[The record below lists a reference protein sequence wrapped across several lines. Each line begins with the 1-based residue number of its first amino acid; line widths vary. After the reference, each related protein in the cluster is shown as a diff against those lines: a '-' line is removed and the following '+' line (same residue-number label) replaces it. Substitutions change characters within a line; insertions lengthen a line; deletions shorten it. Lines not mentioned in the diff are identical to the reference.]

1 MLFVVLLLLLLF
13 DRTSQWQYM
22 WSGTTNQNIGTLA
35 PQQSTE
41 ITSNVCFFQPGVY
54 DINRFKFV
62 VNAGTP
68 QEQHIY
74 SPFQHF
80 IQVTTNQ

>member
-1 MLFVVLLLLLLF
+1 
-13 DRTSQWQYM
+13 M
-22 WSGTTNQNIGTLA
+22 WSGTTQQNVGALEA
-35 PQQSTE
+35 QQGSE
-41 ITSNVCFFQPGVY
+41 ITANVCFFQPGVY

-80 IQVTTNQ
+80 VRVASA